1 MDYSEK
7 LLRDHPKVRRIFS
20 VSDECGSQE
29 DLNFLREDEMD
40 EDALQT
46 LTEMGFSNVE
56 KSKQALKLNNM
67 NTLDAINWLLAQTD
81 SDKSANL
88 QKASS
93 GDLRLSTGN
102 LPGEL
107 NEFEMDKAECKTP
120 TFNQN
125 FFDQNEIYEN
135 VPKLVESFRRFKR

>member
-7 LLRDHPKVRRIFS
+7 LLRDHPKVKRIFS
-20 VSDECGSQE
+20 ASDEFGSEE
-29 DLNFLREDEMD
+29 DLNFLKEDEMD

-56 KSKQALKLNNM
+56 KSRQALKLNNM
-67 NTLDAINWLLAQTD
+67 NTLDAINWLLAQ
-81 SDKSANL
+81 SDGECGKAAP
-88 QKASS
+88 QKTE
-93 GDLRLSTGN
+93 LHLSTN
-102 LPGEL
+102 HLPSEL
-107 NEFEMDKAECKTP
+107 NDFEVHKGGCKTP